1 MKAPLLGLAVAT
13 VAFGG
18 SSVYLWQQLDQERER
33 AAKVEQ
39 KAAELNARI
48 AELEK
53 ARTQFAMQ
61 RVPASGKFIAGTF
74 GSGEAVALPPPPP
87 GADKPNSAK
96 SEEQAVWSAM
106 PSPDRSPAFRKMM
119 RSQIR
124 ANNKR
129 VYADLGT
136 KLGLDK
142 ETSNKLIDLLTDQ
155 QIPDFEHTRNM
166 TDQAEMQRYFEEKQ
180 RQNLAQITD
189 LIGPDKAQSLQ
200 EYQES
205 IPARMEVDMLARQLE
220 GNDTALTTEQRQ
232 KLVDVYVEERKRV
245 PVPDSYEG
253 MAPEDYQ
260 KSMNAW
266 QEDYSRRTAEE
277 AARILNSEQLT
288 AFNEMQQWQKEMR
301 EGMNIPA
308 GAMPRMRRGM
318 VGTNA
323 VMFSTTAPVAVS
335 ASGGVAVAAPADP
348 AQQPKK
354 P

>member
-18 SSVYLWQQLDQERER
+18 SSVYLWQQLEQERER
-33 AAKVEQ
+33 TAQVEQ
-39 KAAELNARI
+39 EAAELSARI

-53 ARTQFAMQ
+53 ARTQFAER
-61 RVPASGKFIAGTF
+61 RVASSGNFIAGTF
-74 GSGEAVALPPPPP
+74 GSGAGTAPPPPP
-87 GADKPNSAK
+87 PRADKAEAATG
-96 SEEQAVWSAM
+96 EEPPVWTNIRS
-106 PSPDRSPAFRKMM
+106 DRSPAFRKIM

-129 VYADLGT
+129 MYADVGT
-136 KLGLDK
+136 RLGLDK
-142 ETSNKLIDLLTDQ
+142 ESTNKLIDLLTDQ
-155 QIPDFEHTRNM
+155 QIPDFDHARN
-166 TDQAEMQRYFEEKQ
+166 TSDPAEMQRYFEEKQ
-180 RQNLAQITD
+180 RQNQAQIAD
-189 LIGPDKAQSLQ
+189 LIGPDKAASLQ

-220 GNDTALTTEQRQ
+220 GNDTALTAEQRQ

-253 MAPEDYQ
+253 MNPEDYQ
-260 KSMNAW
+260 KSINAW

-301 EGMNIPA
+301 EGMANLPP
-308 GAMPRMRRGM
+308 GAAPRMRRG
-318 VGTNA
+318 VAGGNA
-323 VMFSTTAPVAVS
+323 VMFSTAAPVALS
-335 ASGGVAVAAPADP
+335 AAGAVAVAAPAP
-348 AQQPKK
+348 AQDQKK